1 MKTLLQIQVMIKLK
15 SLQKKHQKQMILLQ
29 RTIKQRTNH
38 QLSQT
43 LLLALHQDLQILSQV
58 KLHLHHLLRM
68 SFQTNSLNNNQNQ
81 KNLHIHI
88 KLVIVENY
96 LILKK
101 KLMKKLK
108 KCGIH
113 LMMEQNISVG
123 TLFILQVISGV

>member
-1 MKTLLQIQVMIKLK
+1 MNFNQ
-15 SLQKKHQKQMILLQ
+15 
-29 RTIKQRTNH
+29 
-38 QLSQT
+38 
-43 LLLALHQDLQILSQV
+43 
-58 KLHLHHLLRM
+58 
-68 SFQTNSLNNNQNQ
+68 NNNQNQ